1 MTEKMQRSSD
11 ARKRAVSKYD
21 ASHTKQIKL
30 KLNLETDKD
39 ILERLDEVENK
50 QGYIKALIRSDIKRD
65 ILRIV
70 EEKRQE

>member
-1 MTEKMQRSSD
+1 MTDKMRRSSD

-65 ILRIV
+65 VLRIV
-70 EEKRQE
+70 DKE

>member
-1 MTEKMQRSSD
+1 MKRSSD

-65 ILRIV
+65 VLRIV
-70 EEKRQE
+70 DKE

>member
-1 MTEKMQRSSD
+1 MKRSSD
-11 ARKRAVSKYD
+11 ARIKTNAKYD

-50 QGYIKALIRSDIKRD
+50 QGYIKSLIRSDIKRD
-65 ILRIV
+65 VLRIV
-70 EEKRQE
+70 DKE

>member
-11 ARKRAVSKYD
+11 ARKRAVLKYD
-21 ASHTKQIKL
+21 ASHTRQVKL

-50 QGYIKALIRSDIKRD
+50 QGYIKALIRADIKK
-65 ILRIV
+65 
-70 EEKRQE
+70 ERQD

>member
-1 MTEKMQRSSD
+1 MKRSSD

-50 QGYIKALIRSDIKRD
+50 QGYIKGLIRSDIKRD
-65 ILRIV
+65 VLRIV
-70 EEKRQE
+70 KK

>member
-1 MTEKMQRSSD
+1 MSSD

-21 ASHTKQIKL
+21 ASHTKQVKL

-50 QGYIKALIRSDIKRD
+50 QGYIKALIRADIKK
-65 ILRIV
+65 
-70 EEKRQE
+70 ERQ

>member
-1 MTEKMQRSSD
+1 MKRSSD

-39 ILERLDEVENK
+39 ILERLAEVENK
-50 QGYIKALIRSDIKRD
+50 QGYIKDLIRSDIKRD

-70 EEKRQE
+70 DK